1 MTTIFRYRDVKML
14 KIMQL
19 ACIHNTNFL
28 TLAKRDM
35 RFTI

>member
-1 MTTIFRYRDVKML
+1 MTTSFRYRDVKMF

-19 ACIHNTNFL
+19 AGIHNNNFL
-28 TLAKRDM
+28 TLAKRGM